1 MNSSETPCARH
12 DSPVCPLVIFS
23 LFKRFSSAQKA
34 QRAVLVLLLVL
45 LIPAQPGFAGP
56 PLERLTN
63 SNLSADPEN
72 TRYGLLGVLDSRS
85 QYGLGVL
92 PEPFL
97 VDDSDLEVNEL
108 RLDTINTRLGPQHA
122 DLFKMELEKG
132 FGPVTFELEL
142 LYERDSSSGLVSEG
156 VNSVNLGARVP
167 IYQFVS
173 GPVDTTIGIGAE
185 VALPVNTSRSRN
197 TEVVPKIFDDLI
209 VGEHFTLQAIFG
221 YSTLFGPGPDRNA
234 QTFESGFVFGY
245 AFQHEELPLPDVQKF
260 IPMFELKGETR
271 VNKRDT
277 GRTNLLGDAGFRAN
291 LKAIGPVQPRLG
303 FSFIF
308 PLNDLARSDQHWGT
322 ITSLVFDF

>member
-1 MNSSETPCARH
+1 M
-12 DSPVCPLVIFS
+12 
-23 LFKRFSSAQKA
+23 FKRFSSAQKA

-97 VDDSDLEVNEL
+97 VDDSD
-108 RLDTINTRLGPQHA
+108 
-122 DLFKMELEKG
+122 
-132 FGPVTFELEL
+132 
-142 LYERDSSSGLVSEG
+142 
-156 VNSVNLGARVP
+156 
-167 IYQFVS
+167 
-173 GPVDTTIGIGAE
+173 
-185 VALPVNTSRSRN
+185 
-197 TEVVPKIFDDLI
+197 
-209 VGEHFTLQAIFG
+209 
-221 YSTLFGPGPDRNA
+221 
-234 QTFESGFVFGY
+234 
-245 AFQHEELPLPDVQKF
+245 VQKF

>member
-1 MNSSETPCARH
+1 
-12 DSPVCPLVIFS
+12 LVAPADPGATR
-23 LFKRFSSAQKA
+23 LCRVADKPRFRSGYTA
-34 QRAVLVLLLVL
+34 
-45 LIPAQPGFAGP
+45 
-56 PLERLTN
+56 
-63 SNLSADPEN
+63 LSAAPPS
-72 TRYGLLGVLDSRS
+72 TRYGQFGALDSRS

-97 VDDSDLEVNEL
+97 VDDSDLEVNEF
-108 RLDTINTRLGPQHA
+108 RLDITDTRLGPQHS

-132 FGPVTFELEL
+132 FGPMTLELEL
-142 LYERDSSSGLVSEG
+142 LYQRDASAGVVSEG
-156 VNSVNLGARVP
+156 VNSVNPGARIP

-209 VGEHFTLQAIFG
+209 VGEHFTLQAISG
-221 YSTLFGPGPDRNA
+221 YSTLFGPGPDRNT
-234 QTFESGFVFGY
+234 QIFESGFVFGY

-260 IPMFELKGETR
+260 IPMFELKGETAI
-271 VNKRDT
+271 NKQDA

-308 PLNDLARSDQHWGT
+308 PLNELARRDQHWGT